1 MPHPPSP
8 KPKEV
13 IFPLLSGDLELFI
26 DLPGTSDRRSSA
38 MIQLYHVYKYYH
50 QVPALLDI
58 NLRIFK
64 GDLAFVTGASGAGK
78 STLLKLLYLAERCS
92 RGKIVL
98 AGRELEQLGSV
109 QTAQLRR
116 SIGVVFQDFK
126 LIPYKTV
133 FENVAIALEVVG
145 ASGTLIERKV
155 GELLRALGLFHKRS
169 TLPPALAGG
178 EQQRV
183 AIARALISDPP
194 VLLMDEPFSALDE
207 IMRQKLDFELLN
219 IKRKTNK
226 YLNSNELW
234 FRRILF
240 KNTPQP

>member
-1 MPHPPSP
+1 
-8 KPKEV
+8 
-13 IFPLLSGDLELFI
+13 
-26 DLPGTSDRRSSA
+26 

-64 GDLAFVTGASGAGK
+64 GDLAFVTGASRAGK

-183 AIARALISDPP
+183 AIARALVNDPAI
-194 VLLMDEPFSALDE
+194 LLADEPTGNLDHGLSTDIFQLFRDANNRGTTVVVATHDE
-207 IMRQKLDFELLN
+207 TLMEHHGTANIHLD
-219 IKRKTNK
+219 KG
-226 YLNSNELW
+226 
-234 FRRILF
+234 RIARC
-240 KNTPQP
+240 